1 MSCRATP
8 AATAS
13 ACTLAF
19 VLLYA
24 GAVLTQP
31 GQQVDARLLGM
42 TQQLAVGP
50 LQEWV
55 PRIGRGLLPV
65 VMAVAVVAAGA
76 GGLLRRD
83 WPRLVE
89 AALVVLVSVP
99 LSPFI
104 RDRLPRP
111 DHGYGYGYG
120 WNTLPSTHV
129 AAVAALALAIV
140 ILIRQRPRWLDRL
153 LVVVVAFGCIGSV
166 VGHAHRPSDALAAVL
181 LVGAVAGGVTALTR
195 LLPTQRRVRRG
206 SAPT

>member
-8 AATAS
+8 TATAS
-13 ACTLAF
+13 ACTLAL

-24 GAVLTQP
+24 AAVLTRP
-31 GQQVDARLLGM
+31 GQQVDARLLGVV
-42 TQQLAVGP
+42 QQLAAGP

-65 VMAVAVVAAGA
+65 VMAMAVVVAGV

-111 DHGYGYGYG
+111 DHGYGYG

-129 AAVAALALAIV
+129 AAVTALALALV

-195 LLPTQRRVRRG
+195 LLPTQRRVPRG

>member
-13 ACTLAF
+13 ACTLAL

-24 GAVLTQP
+24 AAVLSQP
-31 GQQVDARLLGM
+31 GQKVDARLLGVA
-42 TQQLAVGP
+42 QQLAAGP

-65 VMAVAVVAAGA
+65 VMAVAVVVAGI

-111 DHGYGYGYG
+111 DHGYGYG

-129 AAVAALALAIV
+129 AAVTALALALV
-140 ILIRQRPRWLDRL
+140 ILVRQRPRWLDRL

-195 LLPTQRRVRRG
+195 LLPTQRRVPRG

>member
-13 ACTLAF
+13 ACTLAL

-24 GAVLTQP
+24 AAVLTRP
-31 GQQVDARLLGM
+31 GQQVDARLLGVV
-42 TQQLAVGP
+42 QQLAAGP

-65 VMAVAVVAAGA
+65 VMAVAVVVAGV

-83 WPRLVE
+83 WPRLVD

-111 DHGYGYGYG
+111 DHGYGYG

-129 AAVAALALAIV
+129 AAVTALALALV
-140 ILIRQRPRWLDRL
+140 ILIRQRPLWLDRL

-181 LVGAVAGGVTALTR
+181 LVGAVASGVTALTR
-195 LLPTQRRVRRG
+195 LLPTQRRVPRG

>member
-1 MSCRATP
+1 MSRHATP

-19 VLLYA
+19 VLLYI

-55 PRIGRGLLPV
+55 PRIGRGVLPV
-65 VMAVAVVAAGA
+65 VMAVAVVVAGA
-76 GGLLRRD
+76 GGVLRRD

-111 DHGYGYGYG
+111 DHGYGYG

-129 AAVAALALAIV
+129 AAVAALALALV
-140 ILIRQRPRWLDRL
+140 ILVPQRPRWLDRL
-153 LVVVVAFGCIGSV
+153 LGFFVTFGCVGSV
-166 VGHAHRPSDALAAVL
+166 VGHAHLPSDTLAAVF

-195 LLPTQRRVRRG
+195 LLPTQRRVPRG